1 MENEKFITTAKNEL
15 NGFFASVFL
24 NPWPIWV
31 GSIFISII
39 ALFIFLW
46 KAPWGIAGG
55 YLNTGSWFYYLVGII
70 EKKPTTPWLHPVV
83 LSTFGLFIGAL
94 ASALISRQFKI
105 HRASGLE
112 YLKGLVGGALMGAGA
127 ALSGGCN
134 VGGFF
139 TAVAMFSFGGFFMWC
154 GLIAGAFVG
163 LRILLWEINNL
174 PQKPHAIPREAHAK
188 PNSQMWHILKPYA
201 GGAII
206 LFMVLQF
213 YVAAQFD
220 KTSFAGLAFLGML
233 IGIAMHRS
241 RFCFAG
247 AFRDPFM
254 TGDYRMV
261 KAVAISL
268 VIYCF
273 GSAVIKW
280 NYIQPDTMGVH
291 HIWFGSLLGGF
302 IFGVGM
308 LLAGGCASSTLWRL
322 AEGHTKYLVAAISFC
337 LTNPIVSM
345 AVKKYQLLSWF
356 GSGVFLPETIGW
368 GFSLPLVFMFFGLWV
383 LIAVWNERTDKF
395 VISA

>member
-1 MENEKFITTAKNEL
+1 MENENFFITAKNEL
-15 NGFFASVFL
+15 KGYFASIFI

-31 GSIFISII
+31 GSISIPII

-55 YLNTGSWFYYLVGII
+55 YFNTGSWFYYLIGIM
-70 EKKPTTPWLHPVV
+70 EKKPTAPWLHPIV
-83 LSTFGLFIGAL
+83 LSTFGLFVGAF
-94 ASALISRQFKI
+94 ASALISRQFKMQ
-105 HRASGLE
+105 RATRVE
-112 YLKGLVGGALMGAGA
+112 YVKGLVGGALMGAGA

-139 TAVAMFSFGGFFMWC
+139 TAVAMLSFGGFFMWC
-154 GLIAGAFVG
+154 GLLAGAFVG

-174 PQKPHAIPREAHAK
+174 PQKQYHRSGTVQSKTK
-188 PNSQMWHILKPYA
+188 PSTWHNIMPYM

-206 LFMVLQF
+206 LLMVLQF
-213 YVAAQFD
+213 YVAARYDQV
-220 KTSFAGLAFLGML
+220 SYAGLAFLGML

-291 HIWFGSLLGGF
+291 HVWFGSLLGGF

-322 AEGHTKYLVAAISFC
+322 AEGHTKYVAAAISFC
-337 LTNPIVSM
+337 LVNPLVAM
-345 AVKKYQLLSWF
+345 VLKKYQLLSRF
-356 GSGVFLPETIGW
+356 GHGVFLPETIGW
-368 GFSLPLVFMFFGLWV
+368 GFSLPLVSMFFMMWV

-395 VISA
+395 VIYI